1 MQSPFRSSVVATMSV
16 LFLLACGPKNTD
28 GEGTE
33 VEPSPSGGRTE
44 RPGERNET
52 GRVTK
57 SPGDSIRMEDTLSA
71 PKPGTYVPDSAP
83 DTSTVTKTVSDSVR
97 LEDTLS
103 APKPGTYVPDS
114 APDTSRS

>member
-1 MQSPFRSSVVATMSV
+1 MRFLFRSSVLGTLPV
-16 LFLLACGPKNTD
+16 LFLLSCGPKNTE

-44 RPGERNET
+44 RPGEPNET

-57 SPGDSIRMEDTLSA
+57 APGDSIRPEDTLSA

-83 DTSTVTKTVSDSVR
+83 DTSQS
-97 LEDTLS
+97 
-103 APKPGTYVPDS
+103 
-114 APDTSRS
+114 

>member
-1 MQSPFRSSVVATMSV
+1 MQCRLRTSVVGTLSV
-16 LFLLACGPKNTD
+16 LFLLACGPKNTE

-44 RPGERNET
+44 RRGERDET

-57 SPGDSIRMEDTLSA
+57 APGDSI
-71 PKPGTYVPDSAP
+71 
-83 DTSTVTKTVSDSVR
+83 R

-103 APKPGTYVPDS
+103 APKPGTYVPDTT
-114 APDTSRS
+114 PDTSQS

>member
-1 MQSPFRSSVVATMSV
+1 MQCRFRTSVVGALSL
-16 LFLLACGPKNTD
+16 LFLLACGPKNTE

-44 RPGERNET
+44 RPGERDET

-57 SPGDSIRMEDTLSA
+57 APGDSI
-71 PKPGTYVPDSAP
+71 
-83 DTSTVTKTVSDSVR
+83 R

-103 APKPGTYVPDS
+103 APKPGTYVPDTT
-114 APDTSRS
+114 PDTSQS

>member
-1 MQSPFRSSVVATMSV
+1 MQCRFRSSVVGTLSV
-16 LFLLACGPKNTD
+16 LFLLACGPKNTE

-44 RPGERNET
+44 RPGERDET

-57 SPGDSIRMEDTLSA
+57 APGDSI
-71 PKPGTYVPDSAP
+71 
-83 DTSTVTKTVSDSVR
+83 R

-103 APKPGTYVPDS
+103 APKPGTYVPDTT
-114 APDTSRS
+114 PDTSQS

>member
-1 MQSPFRSSVVATMSV
+1 MRFPSRFSIVGMFSV
-16 LFLLACGPKNTD
+16 LFLLACGPKNT
-28 GEGTE
+28 EGDQGTD

-44 RPGERNET
+44 RPGERDET

-57 SPGDSIRMEDTLSA
+57 APGDSI
-71 PKPGTYVPDSAP
+71 
-83 DTSTVTKTVSDSVR
+83 R

-103 APKPGTYVPDS
+103 APKPGTYVPDT

>member
-1 MQSPFRSSVVATMSV
+1 MRFPSRLSVVGTLSV
-16 LFLLACGPKNTD
+16 LFLLACGPKTEGD
-28 GEGTE
+28 QGTE

-44 RPGERNET
+44 RPGERDET

-57 SPGDSIRMEDTLSA
+57 APG
-71 PKPGTYVPDSAP
+71 
-83 DTSTVTKTVSDSVR
+83 DSVR

-114 APDTSRS
+114 SPDTSRVTKTVGDSIHLEDTLAAPKSGTYVPDTSSDTSRS